1 MLGSVLGSVV
11 WFPAARPAARKG
23 FCGLWR
29 KIKKTASACGIRVW
43 GGGRARARTVDP
55 LIKSQLLYQ
64 LSYAPA
70 IIFGSGGWIR
80 TTDITGMNRV
90 L

>member
-55 LIKSQLLYQ
+55 LIKSQRRVCLHHI
-64 LSYAPA
+64 LSWPIFPKNVD
-70 IIFGSGGWIR
+70 IIGFFRS
-80 TTDITGMNRV
+80 
-90 L
+90 LC

>member
-29 KIKKTASACGIRVW
+29 KIKNPQVLAVSG
-43 GGGRARARTVDP
+43 
-55 LIKSQLLYQ
+55 
-64 LSYAPA
+64 
-70 IIFGSGGWIR
+70 FGVVGAHGLEPWTR
-80 TTDITGMNRV
+80 
-90 L
+90 

>member
-55 LIKSQLLYQ
+55 LIKSCVGN
-64 LSYAPA
+64 PA
-70 IIFGSGGWIR
+70 QTHRPGR
-80 TTDITGMNRV
+80 LVTV
-90 L
+90 LRDGCRQFVVLVH